1 MYSDAVSSR
10 EFARRG
16 RELVTRTGKAQPGLQ
31 VLFFQEGYAEQR
43 LGNCGEALE
52 LYRKALA
59 WSRDPR
65 MGQASAQ
72 VTALIELAEAAG
84 CLADMPTAER
94 SLREALALS
103 LRLNGD
109 WHVDTFHVETR
120 LARLLHETGR
130 RRESWELHD
139 SMLSRVAQTKEA
151 STPQLMNRLRRYW
164 AASLLDEGRT
174 EEAAAVF
181 REVPKVAPATRP
193 FIKAL
198 ALQFEATLAVAEGRV
213 AEALSCLDDAE
224 RLLREVVGPSAS
236 SAALDEVRLDRA
248 AALVEGRRAD
258 EALSV
263 LEAVGS
269 SPDAAAAL
277 SRASLRAGTLR
288 ARALLFEGKPEE
300 AEREAGRV
308 LTTLERSP
316 MRPYFQA
323 LEVDAL
329 YRLGAAEC
337 RGKEVGPG
345 ETHLRAA
352 LAGLQA
358 QQEPGSPRLAEARLV
373 LARCLLAR
381 GRRGEASA
389 LAAQVQAGLTG
400 HPGAAAEDLRHDLRA
415 LESRLG
421 H

>member
-1 MYSDAVSSR
+1 
-10 EFARRG
+10 
-16 RELVTRTGKAQPGLQ
+16 
-31 VLFFQEGYAEQR
+31 
-43 LGNCGEALE
+43 
-52 LYRKALA
+52 
-59 WSRDPR
+59 

-72 VTALIELAEAAG
+72 VTALIQLAEAAA

-109 WHVDTFHVETR
+109 RHVDTFHVETR

-151 STPQLMNRLRRYW
+151 STPQLMSRLRRYW

-181 REVPKVAPATRP
+181 REIPKVAPATRP
-193 FIKAL
+193 YIKAL
-198 ALQFEATLAVAEGRV
+198 ALQFEATLAVAEGRL
-213 AEALSCLDDAE
+213 AEALSRLDEAE
-224 RLLREVVGPSAS
+224 QLFREVVGPSAS
-236 SAALDEVRLDRA
+236 TAALDEVRLDRA

-263 LEAVGS
+263 LEGVGS

-288 ARALLFEGKPEE
+288 ARALLLEGKPEE

-308 LTTLERSP
+308 VTTLERSP

-323 LEVDAL
+323 LELDAL
-329 YRLGAAEC
+329 VRLGAAEC
-337 RGKEVGPG
+337 RGEDAGRG

-400 HPGAAAEDLRHDLRA
+400 YPGAAAADLRHDLRA